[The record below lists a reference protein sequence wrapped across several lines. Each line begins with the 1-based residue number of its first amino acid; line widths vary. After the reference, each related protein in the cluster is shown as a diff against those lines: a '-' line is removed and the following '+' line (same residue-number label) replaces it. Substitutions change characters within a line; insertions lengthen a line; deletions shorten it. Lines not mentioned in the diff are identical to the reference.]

1 MTDNNTAL
9 KKAGLK
15 VTLPR
20 LKILEVLQEPACH
33 HVSAEDLYK
42 RLIDMGEEIGLATVY
57 RVLNQFD
64 DAGIVTRHNFEGGKS
79 VFELT
84 QQHHHDHLIC
94 LDCGKVIEFSD
105 ESIETRQRDI
115 ATRHGIKLT
124 NHSLYLY
131 GHCALAI
138 ATKTKHCTTSN
149 VCQTVKKKPMPASA
163 FLCLSVTPPAFPAGQ
178 RQRHRGVSSPESQR
192 KCGFYFPHS
201 SSALP
206 DTEW

>member
-20 LKILEVLQEPACH
+20 LKILEVLQAPEGH

-42 RLIDMGEEIGLATVY
+42 QLIDMGEEIGLATVY

-94 LDCGKVIEFSD
+94 LDCGRVIEFRD
-105 ESIETRQRDI
+105 EYIEGRQREI
-115 ATRHGIKLT
+115 AKKHGIKLT

-131 GHCALAI
+131 GHCEAGDCREDESL
-138 ATKTKHCTTSN
+138 HN
-149 VCQTVKKKPMPASA
+149 DKPA
-163 FLCLSVTPPAFPAGQ
+163 
-178 RQRHRGVSSPESQR
+178 H
-192 KCGFYFPHS
+192 
-201 SSALP
+201 
-206 DTEW
+206 

>member
-1 MTDNNTAL
+1 MTDNNIAL

-20 LKILEVLQEPACH
+20 LKILEVLQEPDNH

-105 ESIETRQRDI
+105 DSIESRQREI
-115 ATRHGIKLT
+115 AAQHGIRLT

-131 GHCALAI
+131 VHCAEGDCREDEHAHD
-138 ATKTKHCTTSN
+138 AVNK
-149 VCQTVKKKPMPASA
+149 
-163 FLCLSVTPPAFPAGQ
+163 
-178 RQRHRGVSSPESQR
+178 
-192 KCGFYFPHS
+192 
-201 SSALP
+201 
-206 DTEW
+206 

>member
-20 LKILEVLQEPACH
+20 LKILEVLQEPDNH

-94 LDCGKVIEFSD
+94 RRIHLHLPYRFLEECFELSGRFSF
-105 ESIETRQRDI
+105 
-115 ATRHGIKLT
+115 HGRPPV
-124 NHSLYLY
+124 SL
-131 GHCALAI
+131 
-138 ATKTKHCTTSN
+138 
-149 VCQTVKKKPMPASA
+149 
-163 FLCLSVTPPAFPAGQ
+163 F
-178 RQRHRGVSSPESQR
+178 
-192 KCGFYFPHS
+192 
-201 SSALP
+201 
-206 DTEW
+206 

>member
-20 LKILEVLQEPACH
+20 LKILEVLQGPDNH

-84 QQHHHDHLIC
+84 QQQHLLLKLM
-94 LDCGKVIEFSD
+94 LDQYLEPLK
-105 ESIETRQRDI
+105 QY
-115 ATRHGIKLT
+115 HKLQQ
-124 NHSLYLY
+124 S
-131 GHCALAI
+131 
-138 ATKTKHCTTSN
+138 
-149 VCQTVKKKPMPASA
+149 
-163 FLCLSVTPPAFPAGQ
+163 
-178 RQRHRGVSSPESQR
+178 
-192 KCGFYFPHS
+192 
-201 SSALP
+201 
-206 DTEW
+206 

>member
-1 MTDNNTAL
+1 MTDNNIAL
-9 KKAGLK
+9 KRAGLK

-20 LKILEVLQEPACH
+20 LKILEILQEPENH

-64 DAGIVTRHNFEGGKS
+64 DAGIVTRHSFEGGKS

-94 LDCGKVIEFSD
+94 LDCGRVIEFSD
-105 ESIETRQRDI
+105 EVIEQRQREI
-115 ATRHGIKLT
+115 SEKYKIKLT

-131 GHCALAI
+131 G
-138 ATKTKHCTTSN
+138 N
-149 VCQTVKKKPMPASA
+149 
-163 FLCLSVTPPAFPAGQ
+163 CLSGDC
-178 RQRHRGVSSPESQR
+178 R
-192 KCGFYFPHS
+192 KDETLHTTDS
-201 SSALP
+201 
-206 DTEW
+206 

>member
-20 LKILEVLQEPACH
+20 LKILEVLQEPDNH

-64 DAGIVTRHNFEGGKS
+64 DAGIVT
-79 VFELT
+79 
-84 QQHHHDHLIC
+84 HDHLIC

-105 ESIETRQRDI
+105 DSIEARQREI
-115 ATRHGIKLT
+115 AAKHGIRLT

-131 GHCALAI
+131 GHCAEGDCREDEHAHEG
-138 ATKTKHCTTSN
+138 K
-149 VCQTVKKKPMPASA
+149 
-163 FLCLSVTPPAFPAGQ
+163 
-178 RQRHRGVSSPESQR
+178 
-192 KCGFYFPHS
+192 
-201 SSALP
+201 
-206 DTEW
+206 

>member
-20 LKILEVLQEPACH
+20 LKILEVLQEPDNH

-94 LDCGKVIEFSD
+94 LDCGKVYNIVANRGRCPDCGSDRKDVLCGEEFNSKEILVPED
-105 ESIETRQRDI
+105 E
-115 ATRHGIKLT
+115 
-124 NHSLYLY
+124 
-131 GHCALAI
+131 
-138 ATKTKHCTTSN
+138 
-149 VCQTVKKKPMPASA
+149 
-163 FLCLSVTPPAFPAGQ
+163 
-178 RQRHRGVSSPESQR
+178 
-192 KCGFYFPHS
+192 
-201 SSALP
+201 
-206 DTEW
+206 

>member
-20 LKILEVLQEPACH
+20 LKILEVLQGPDNH

-42 RLIDMGEEIGLATVY
+42 RLIDMGEEIGLAPVY

-105 ESIETRQRDI
+105 DSIESRQREI
-115 ATRHGIKLT
+115 AAKHGIRLT

-131 GHCALAI
+131 GHCAEGDCREDEHAHEG
-138 ATKTKHCTTSN
+138 K
-149 VCQTVKKKPMPASA
+149 
-163 FLCLSVTPPAFPAGQ
+163 
-178 RQRHRGVSSPESQR
+178 
-192 KCGFYFPHS
+192 
-201 SSALP
+201 
-206 DTEW
+206 

>member
-20 LKILEVLQEPACH
+20 LKILEVLQGPDNH
-33 HVSAEDLYK
+33 
-42 RLIDMGEEIGLATVY
+42 TVY

-105 ESIETRQRDI
+105 DSIEARQREI
-115 ATRHGIKLT
+115 AARHGIRLT

-131 GHCALAI
+131 GHCAEGDCREDEHAHD
-138 ATKTKHCTTSN
+138 AAEK
-149 VCQTVKKKPMPASA
+149 
-163 FLCLSVTPPAFPAGQ
+163 
-178 RQRHRGVSSPESQR
+178 
-192 KCGFYFPHS
+192 
-201 SSALP
+201 
-206 DTEW
+206 

>member
-1 MTDNNTAL
+1 MTDNNSAL

-20 LKILEVLQEPACH
+20 LKILEVLQEPNCH

-42 RLIDMGEEIGLATVY
+42 RLIDIGEEIGLATVY

-84 QQHHHDHLIC
+84 QQQHHDHLIC
-94 LDCGKVIEFSD
+94 LDCGKVIEFRD
-105 ESIETRQRDI
+105 EFIEQRQREI
-115 ATRHGIKLT
+115 AKRFGIKLS

-131 GHCALAI
+131 GHCAEGDCRENEGL
-138 ATKTKHCTTSN
+138 HN
-149 VCQTVKKKPMPASA
+149 
-163 FLCLSVTPPAFPAGQ
+163 
-178 RQRHRGVSSPESQR
+178 
-192 KCGFYFPHS
+192 
-201 SSALP
+201 
-206 DTEW
+206 DD